1 MGYCLL
7 SMRLGAGL
15 GAGQAG
21 VQGAGRWAQARVA
34 GVRTGAQGVLALGVG
49 AGARTAGER
58 QRRWGTQALGRAGE
72 RHGMGARSAGGLAGA
87 RLGERA
93 RGWAHGASGWAHGA
107 RGARPAGSTGA
118 QPVRTGWASW
128 VLVHP
133 AWFSAWFFDSVF
145 FLSH

>member
-1 MGYCLL
+1 MAERNEKKKFGKKNGAEIGNGLL
-7 SMRLGAGL
+7 PIEHEAGR
-15 GAGQAG
+15 A
-21 VQGAGRWAQARVA
+21 GAGR
-34 GVRTGAQGVLALGVG
+34 G
-49 AGARTAGER
+49 AGARAAGGR
-58 QRRWGTQALGRAGE
+58 GTQALGRQELGRVGA
-72 RHGMGARSAGGLAGA
+72 GARGRASGRVAGRAGA

-93 RGWAHGASGWAHGA
+93 CGWAHGAP
-107 RGARPAGSTGA
+107 GARPAGSTGA

>member
-1 MGYCLL
+1 MSRIKEKNIYNEKNFGTEPKIGYCPL
-7 SMRLGAGL
+7 SMRLGAG
-15 GAGQAG
+15 
-21 VQGAGRWAQARVA
+21 
-34 GVRTGAQGVLALGVG
+34 
-49 AGARTAGER
+49 
-58 QRRWGTQALGRAGE
+58 ALGRAGE
-72 RHGMGARSAGGLAGA
+72 RHGMGVRQGERARGARGRASGRAAGRAGA

-93 RGWAHGASGWAHGA
+93 RGWAQGARGWAHGA
-107 RGARPAGSTGA
+107 RGARPSGSTGA